1 MKIGVSHPRARAS
14 RARIGAALAIPALLA
29 LLLSAAASPV
39 LGASGD
45 SYVVVYQDGSG
56 KAVDLPSDGILAVVL
71 QANGGTGYEWRTTQA
86 PSMDVIAAPADVGWP
101 YVAAD
106 TSLLGAPVSW
116 VWYFP
121 VKAAGTTSFSAAL
134 YAPGSK
140 TPAETFSIAILV
152 RAETGAKA
160 SLTYDQC
167 GDIVGI
173 DSSGTVSMT
182 LDSNATTGYS
192 WQVTTP
198 PDPILAPDDGSG
210 IYLPPP
216 AGSPIGAGGTQ
227 RFGWL
232 ATGAGSTGVE
242 LAYAQVGSTTAGKT
256 CAFSV
261 VAGAPILPPDKPSA
275 GPTGTTATPPPTSA
289 IGIGDS
295 QPTPTSGLLLLL
307 AAAAAGTVSVPVLL
321 AVRRRRDH

>member
-1 MKIGVSHPRARAS
+1 MKTGVSHPRARAS

-29 LLLSAAASPV
+29 LLMSAAMSPV

-71 QANGGTGYEWRTTQA
+71 QTNGGTGYEWRTTQA

-232 ATGAGSTGVE
+232 ATGAGSTSVE
-242 LAYAQVGSTTAGKT
+242 LAYTQVGSTTAGKT

-261 VAGAPILPPDKPSA
+261 VAGGPVLPPDTTPTL
-275 GPTGTTATPPPTSA
+275 PTGTTATPPPTSA

>member
-1 MKIGVSHPRARAS
+1 MKIGVSNERARAS

-71 QANGGTGYEWRTTQA
+71 QANGGTGYVWRTTQA

-210 IYLPPP
+210 LYLPPP

-242 LAYAQVGSTTAGKT
+242 LAYTQVGSTTAGKT

-261 VAGAPILPPDKPSA
+261 VAGGPVLPPDTTPTL
-275 GPTGTTATPPPTSA
+275 PTGTTATPPPTSA

>member
-1 MKIGVSHPRARAS
+1 MDFGVSHPRARVS

-29 LLLSAAASPV
+29 LLMSAAMSPV

-71 QANGGTGYEWRTTQA
+71 QTNGGTGYEWRTTQA

-232 ATGAGSTGVE
+232 ATGAGSTSVE
-242 LAYAQVGSTTAGKT
+242 LAYTQVGSTTAGKT

-261 VAGAPILPPDKPSA
+261 VAGGPVLPPDTTPTL
-275 GPTGTTATPPPTSA
+275 PTGTTATPPPTSA

>member
-1 MKIGVSHPRARAS
+1 MDFGVSHPRARVS

-29 LLLSAAASPV
+29 LLMSAAMSPV

-45 SYVVVYQDGSG
+45 SYITLHQDASG
-56 KAVDLPSDGILAVVL
+56 KAVDMPSDGGLAVVL
-71 QANGGTGYEWRTTQA
+71 QANGGTGYEWRTTVV
-86 PSMDVIAAPADVGWP
+86 PSFDVIGPPPHGIGP
-101 YVAAD
+101 YTVSD
-106 TSLLGAPVSW
+106 SSLLGAPVSF

-121 VKAAGTTSFSAAL
+121 AMSPGETSFAAAL
-134 YAPGSK
+134 YPPGSK

-242 LAYAQVGSTTAGKT
+242 LAYTQVGSTTAGKT

-275 GPTGTTATPPPTSA
+275 VPTGTTATPPPTSA

-295 QPTPTSGLLLLL
+295 QPTPTTGLLLLL